1 MGWET
6 ANIHL
11 GTTPTRVLRADLKR
25 RPRTWLLEAARR
37 MEKAVAADFEDYSR
51 VR

>member
-1 MGWET
+1 
-6 ANIHL
+6 
-11 GTTPTRVLRADLKR
+11 LKK
-25 RPRTWLLEAARR
+25 RPRTWLLEAARK